1 MKKLVSESKFT
12 KHFELN
18 DIQLFIHKA
27 YDEDSDKHFITPCI
41 PFIEELNVH
50 DLKDAL
56 VFENEADRDISFDHF
71 NLDFAE
77 YYLNFTI
84 EKIKKQ
90 NAENE
95 KNKEK

>member
-1 MKKLVSESKFT
+1 MNKIISESKFT

-41 PFIEELNVH
+41 PFIEELNIH

-56 VFENEADRDISFDHF
+56 VFDNEVERDVAFD
-71 NLDFAE
+71 NWDVDFAK
-77 YYLNFTI
+77 YYIEFTI

-95 KNKEK
+95 KNKQ

>member
-18 DIQLFIHKA
+18 EIQLFIHKA
-27 YDEDSDKHFITPCI
+27 YDEDSDRHFITPCI
-41 PFIEELNVH
+41 PFINELNIS

-56 VFENEADRDISFDHF
+56 VFDNEAERDISFENWD
-71 NLDFAE
+71 LDFAD
-77 YYLNFTI
+77 YYLQFTI

-90 NAENE
+90 NDENAI
-95 KNKEK
+95 KK

>member
-1 MKKLVSESKFT
+1 MNKIISESKFT

-41 PFIEELNVH
+41 PFIEELNIH

-56 VFENEADRDISFDHF
+56 VFDNEVERDVAFD
-71 NLDFAE
+71 NWDVDFAK
-77 YYLNFTI
+77 YYIEFTI

-95 KNKEK
+95 KK

>member
-1 MKKLVSESKFT
+1 MNKIISESKFT

-18 DIQLFIHKA
+18 NIQLFIHKA

-41 PFIEELNVH
+41 PFIEELNIH

-56 VFENEADRDISFDHF
+56 VFDNEVERDVAFD
-71 NLDFAE
+71 NWDVDFAK
-77 YYLNFTI
+77 YYIEFTI

-95 KNKEK
+95 KK

>member
-41 PFIEELNVH
+41 PFINELNIQ
-50 DLKDAL
+50 DLKDSL
-56 VFENEADRDISFDHF
+56 VFENEAERDIAFENWDV
-71 NLDFAE
+71 DFAD
-77 YYLNFTI
+77 YYIQFTI

-95 KNKEK
+95 KK

>member
-18 DIQLFIHKA
+18 EIQLFIHKA

-41 PFIEELNVH
+41 PFINELNIQ
-50 DLKDAL
+50 DLKDSL
-56 VFENEADRDISFDHF
+56 VFENEAERDIAFENWDV
-71 NLDFAE
+71 DFAD
-77 YYLNFTI
+77 YYIQFTI

-95 KNKEK
+95 KK